1 MTNRLRSRFNTVID
15 PEAVEEVKKLVLVKR
30 KVVITCHVSPDG
42 DALGSST
49 ALCGVLKSLGKDVK
63 IVTADCAPKSLLFLP
78 GVRDIVSHTREPE
91 RARKLIE
98 ECDLIFC
105 LDFNDMKRVDRLGE
119 FIEGSQAARVVID
132 HHLGDALPCDVLIS
146 RPEVSSTSA
155 LLYIF
160 LYQAGWASRL
170 TRATAADLYTGM
182 MTDTGNF
189 SYNSNDPDLYVIIAD
204 LLRKGIDK
212 DNLYKLVHNNASESA
227 LRLNGYA
234 QYRANYLL
242 GGRLALITL
251 SGQELKEFDY
261 NKGDT
266 EGLVNMPLTIPEVQ
280 WSIFMR
286 EDPGEVVKVSMRSKG
301 DFTVNLVCQ
310 ELLGGGGHI
319 NAAGGEF
326 RGSLPQALDFIL
338 ESVSRYEH
346 LLTPRQGGSSH

>member
-1 MTNRLRSRFNTVID
+1 MSRNI
-15 PEAVEEVKKLVLVKR
+15 
-30 KVVITCHVSPDG
+30 VITCHVSPDG
-42 DALGSST
+42 DALGSSF
-49 ALCGVLKSLGKDVK
+49 ALWYVLKGLGKTVNV
-63 IVTADCAPKSLLFLP
+63 VTADCAPRALQFLP
-78 GVRDIVSHTREPE
+78 GVRELVAATRQGD
-91 RARKLIE
+91 RARELLASA
-98 ECDLIFC
+98 DLIFC
-105 LDFNDMKRVDRLGE
+105 MDFNDPSRVDRLMN
-119 FIEGSQAARVVID
+119 SLVNSKARKIVID
-132 HHLGDALPCDVLIS
+132 HHLEPRIEADVIIS

-155 LLYIF
+155 LLY
-160 LYQAGWASRL
+160 LVLWQSHW
-170 TRATAADLYTGM
+170 TRYLNRSAAACIYTGM

-301 DFTVNLVCQ
+301 DFPVNLVCQ